1 MATCENKLFKNITS
15 TCETKISAGVEQKI
29 YLLNRTDIDTI
40 TYDSENP
47 NKVTNITLKSG
58 KNAYVAQGF
67 KRNMTCGFERVVS
80 DDNLDSW
87 TDTLNL
93 TAFEFDSESARNL
106 NEMSDVVAIVDRKG
120 TKQDDGS
127 ILILGL
133 ENGLFCSADTWAA
146 FENNGSRQLTFSS
159 MADSGESQPYYNYAV
174 QTGSPAADS
183 YSATISALE
192 AMLAD

>member
-15 TCETKISAGVEQKI
+15 TCETRIVAGIEQKI

-47 NKVTNITLKSG
+47 NKVTNLTLKSG

-80 DDNLDSW
+80 DDNLDTW
-87 TDTLNL
+87 NDTLNL
-93 TAFEFDSESARNL
+93 TGFEFDSESARNL

-133 ENGLFCSADTWAA
+133 ESGLFCSADTWAA

-159 MADSGESQPYYNYAV
+159 LGESNESQPYYVFAV

-183 YSATISALE
+183 YSASIAALE